1 MFCRNCGSELND
13 DAVFCPNCGVQTT
26 GGNPNN
32 ANNPNNIKSFNASAV
47 SGAPAPMPAPM
58 QQPGYVQQPQ
68 PSGTNGLGIAGF
80 VLGLLSLGLGFYFC
94 ITPIIALVLSIVGVV
109 KMKNY
114 QSCNALAIVGLVLS
128 IIATI
133 IWGLV
138 WIIVGGVIFATGF

>member
-32 ANNPNNIKSFNASAV
+32 ANNPNNIKSFNANAV
-47 SGAPAPMPAPM
+47 NGAPAPMPAPM
-58 QQPGYVQQPQ
+58 QHPGYVQQPQ

>member
-26 GGNPNN
+26 GSIPNN
-32 ANNPNNIKSFNASAV
+32 ANNIKSLNSNAV
-47 SGAPAPMPAPM
+47 NGAPAPMPAPM

-138 WIIVGGVIFATGF
+138 WIIVGGVIFAAGF